1 MVLLLLLAAMYHGE
15 SLALRALLLQAIEAF
30 FKNLDLV
37 LKVVNLIALG
47 VILADLEFELS

>member
-1 MVLLLLLAAMYHGE
+1 MLLLLLATMDHGE
-15 SLALRALLLQAIEAF
+15 CLSLRAFLLQAVESF

-37 LKVVNLIALG
+37 LQIVNLIALG